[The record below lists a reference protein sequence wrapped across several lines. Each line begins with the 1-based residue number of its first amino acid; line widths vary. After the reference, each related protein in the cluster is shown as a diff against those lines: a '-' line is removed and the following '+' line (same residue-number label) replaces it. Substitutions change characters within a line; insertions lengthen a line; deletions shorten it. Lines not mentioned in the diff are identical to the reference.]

1 MSEGNAESPLG
12 GGLRGAME
20 QLGTS
25 MLELIRTRL
34 ELASIEF
41 AEERDRTMRRIVLLV
56 VAALF
61 CASAAVA
68 ASGLVVLYFWETN
81 RVAALAAVALWYF
94 AIGVGAILKLRASF
108 RSAPSPFTQTVAEF
122 KRDGEWIS
130 GVTRG
135 HPRSGANPR

>member
-1 MSEGNAESPLG
+1 MSEANAESPLG
-12 GGLRGAME
+12 GGLRGALE
-20 QLGTS
+20 QFGAS
-25 MLELIRTRL
+25 MLGLIRTRL
-34 ELASIEF
+34 ELASLEF
-41 AEERDRTMRRIVLLV
+41 AEERERTMRRVILLV

-81 RVAALAAVALWYF
+81 RVAALAAVALWYL

-135 HPRSGANPR
+135 RGRPGTDPR